1 MPDLS
6 KLPVPKYDPLHPYHW
21 EYDNVPIEVLALRD
35 QLINGELENHAE
47 ILRDASGNQGTISN
61 RLNQS
66 LEEDGSLKDS
76 AIDEAVHNIAEH
88 SDGSKTV
95 SDEDLE
101 YYNDTLGY
109 TVEQPV
115 SFVRMLEAERS
126 KLTLIASE
134 ATNIRFEVETD
145 SDSLIIEEGQI
156 YLGASESIQWD
167 VTAPVPPSNA
177 VTIKPVYNKPA
188 HSHYYDIEPIIDED
202 DDDNLNYKVN
212 SLSTP
217 YKEGSLRVYI
227 NGVKL
232 TADAEIHVPKRLDDN
247 GLGTDAD
254 WVLNSFTPDH
264 AAGTFELTTAIAEND
279 IIRVDFDVVL
289 T

>member
-47 ILRDASGNQGTISN
+47 ILRDAAGNQGTLDN

-66 LEEDGSLKDS
+66 LEQNGSLKAS
-76 AIDEAVHNIAEH
+76 AIDEAAHNIAEH

-95 SDEDLE
+95 DVSELD
-101 YYNDTLGY
+101 YYNDTLNY
-109 TVEQPV
+109 PNVINPV
-115 SFVRMLEAERS
+115 PFVRMLEAERA
-126 KLTLIASE
+126 KLALIASE
-134 ATNIRFEVETD
+134 ATNIRFEVEALSNT
-145 SDSLIIEEGQI
+145 LIIEEGKI
-156 YLGASESIQWD
+156 YLGASEGIQWD

-177 VTIKPVYNKPA
+177 VTIKPVLTIPIEFA
-188 HSHYYDIEPIIDED
+188 HRHYYDLEPITTDYV
-202 DDDNLNYKVN
+202 NYKVTSVN
-212 SLSTP
+212 TP
-217 YKEGSLRVYI
+217 YIEDSLRVYI

-232 TADAEIHVPKRLDDN
+232 T
-247 GLGTDAD
+247 TDAYVYVPGNLMTEE
-254 WVLNSFTPDH
+254 WTLNSFTPDH
-264 AAGTFELTTAIAEND
+264 TAGTFELNTTITPDD
-279 IIRVDFDVVL
+279 IIRIDFNVAL